1 MGLSKES
8 AAYLDMSSRGSFSQK
23 STTEGKEVLDQIT
36 KNSSFTADH
45 GPLPEEC
52 APESENILAAETST
66 TPSIPVDP
74 ALYDTPKP
82 RASEDETS
90 RSLMIHLAFE
100 DDLFEDYGNASNYQC
115 RGKPPIP
122 INPPDPEEIA
132 FFRDTVRELIA
143 IMTQEWSKELK
154 QSSEIL

>member
-1 MGLSKES
+1 
-8 AAYLDMSSRGSFSQK
+8 
-23 STTEGKEVLDQIT
+23 
-36 KNSSFTADH
+36 
-45 GPLPEEC
+45 
-52 APESENILAAETST
+52 
-66 TPSIPVDP
+66 
-74 ALYDTPKP
+74 
-82 RASEDETS
+82 
-90 RSLMIHLAFE
+90 MIHLAFE

-122 INPPDPEEIA
+122 INSPDPEEIA